1 MNEVMSVRCVRM
13 NEAERRV
20 VYWLHGRTHDETDVF
35 TNILLIVATMVAT
48 INSTAPRPAARNCVV
63 VVEVVLSVRTL
74 LFSVCICWRR

>member
-48 INSTAPRPAARNCVV
+48 INSTAPRPLKKKSRGRPAGRAQLC
-63 VVEVVLSVRTL
+63 
-74 LFSVCICWRR
+74 CCC